1 MKIIR
6 YFLEFILVI
15 FFFLV
20 FKIIGLKLSSDL
32 GEIIGKYFGPLFRK
46 KTIAKKNILIAFP
59 NFNEK
64 SINEMIERMW
74 KNIGRIFGEYIH
86 INKFSIIDNNKKKIV
101 FTNRDN
107 VEILK
112 KNNKPIVFFSG
123 HFANFELMAKCLQ
136 ELGFDI
142 GAIYRPLNNI
152 FLNPIMEFIRKKYIC
167 PIQIEKGSNG
177 TKKLIKHISNNN
189 PLALMVDQ
197 RLSSSIRV
205 PFFDQPATTTITPAQ
220 LAIKYDA
227 LLVPVFL
234 KRLEKTNF
242 EFFIEEPLITNRT
255 NDYDKDIFN
264 ITQIMNIKIEEFIK
278 RDPAHWLWSHDR
290 WK

>member
-64 SINEMIERMW
+64 SINEMIDRMW

-86 INKFSIIDNNKKKIV
+86 INKFSIIDNSKKKIV
-101 FTNRDN
+101 FTNRDDA
-107 VEILK
+107 EILK

-136 ELGFDI
+136 ELGFNI

-205 PFFDQPATTTITPAQ
+205 PLFDQPATTTITPAQ

>member
-6 YFLEFILVI
+6 YFLEFFIVII
-15 FFFLV
+15 FFLI

-59 NFNEK
+59 DLNEK

-86 INKFSIIDNNKKKIV
+86 INKFSIIDQKKIKIV
-101 FTNRDN
+101 FANKN
-107 VEILK
+107 NFELLK
-112 KNNKPIVFFSG
+112 KNNKPVVFFSG

-136 ELGFDI
+136 ELGFNI

-177 TKKLIKHISNNN
+177 TKKLIKHISTNG
-189 PLALMVDQ
+189 PLALMIDQ

-205 PFFDQPATTTITPAQ
+205 PFFNQPASTTTTPAQ

-227 LLVPVFL
+227 LLIPVFL

-242 EFFIEEPLITNRT
+242 EFFIEEPLIINRT
-255 NDYDKDIFN
+255 SDYDKDIFN
-264 ITQIMNIKIEEFIK
+264 ITQIMNKKIEEFIK

>member
-6 YFLEFILVI
+6 YFLEFFIVLI
-15 FFFLV
+15 FFII
-20 FKIIGLKLSSDL
+20 FKVIGVKLSSDL

-59 NFNEK
+59 DLNEK
-64 SINEMIERMW
+64 SINEMIDRMW

-86 INKFSIIDNNKKKIV
+86 INKFSIIDPKKIKIV
-101 FTNRDN
+101 FANKN
-107 VEILK
+107 NFEMLK
-112 KNNKPIVFFSG
+112 KNNKPVVFFSG

-136 ELGFDI
+136 ELGFNI

-177 TKKLIKHISNNN
+177 TKKLIKHISTNN
-189 PLALMVDQ
+189 PLALMIDQ

-205 PFFDQPATTTITPAQ
+205 PFFNQPATTTTTPAQ

-234 KRLEKTNF
+234 KRLEKSNF
-242 EFFIEEPLITNRT
+242 EFFIEEPLIINRT

-264 ITQIMNIKIEEFIK
+264 ITQSMNKKIEEFIK

>member
-6 YFLEFILVI
+6 YFLEFVIVII
-15 FFFLV
+15 FFLI

-59 NFNEK
+59 DLNEN

-86 INKFSIIDNNKKKIV
+86 INKFSIMDLKKIKIG
-101 FTNRDN
+101 FANKN
-107 VEILK
+107 NFEILK
-112 KNNKPIVFFSG
+112 KNNKPVVFFSG

-136 ELGFDI
+136 ELGFNI

-177 TKKLIKHISNNN
+177 TKKLIKHISTNN
-189 PLALMVDQ
+189 PLALMIDQ

-205 PFFDQPATTTITPAQ
+205 PFFNQPATTTTTPAQ

-242 EFFIEEPLITNRT
+242 EFFIEEPLIINRT
-255 NDYDKDIFN
+255 NHYDKDIFN
-264 ITQIMNIKIEEFIK
+264 ITQIMNKKIEEFIK
-278 RDPAHWLWSHDR
+278 RDSAHWLWSHDR

>member
-6 YFLEFILVI
+6 YFLEFFIVMI
-15 FFFLV
+15 FFII
-20 FKIIGLKLSSDL
+20 FKIIGLKLSSNL

-59 NFNEK
+59 DLNEK

-86 INKFSIIDNNKKKIV
+86 INKFSIIDQKKIKIV
-101 FTNRDN
+101 FANKN
-107 VEILK
+107 NFELLK
-112 KNNKPIVFFSG
+112 KNNKPVVFFSG

-136 ELGFDI
+136 ELGFNI

-177 TKKLIKHISNNN
+177 TKKLIKHISTNS
-189 PLALMVDQ
+189 PLALMIDQ

-205 PFFDQPATTTITPAQ
+205 PFFNQPATTTTTPAQ

-227 LLVPVFL
+227 LLIPVFL

-242 EFFIEEPLITNRT
+242 EFFIEEPLIINRT
-255 NDYDKDIFN
+255 SDYDKDIFN
-264 ITQIMNIKIEEFIK
+264 ITQIMNKKIEEFIK

>member
-64 SINEMIERMW
+64 SINEMIDRMW

-86 INKFSIIDNNKKKIV
+86 INKFSIIDNSKKKIV
-101 FTNRDN
+101 FTNRDDA
-107 VEILK
+107 EILK
-112 KNNKPIVFFSG
+112 KNNKPMVFFSG

>member
-1 MKIIR
+1 MKIVR
-6 YFLEFILVI
+6 YFLEFFIVVI
-15 FFFLV
+15 FFLI
-20 FKIIGLKLSSDL
+20 FKIIGLKLSSDF
-32 GEIIGKYFGPLFRK
+32 GEIIGRYFGPLFRK

-64 SINEMIERMW
+64 SINEMIDRMW

-86 INKFSIIDNNKKKIV
+86 VNKFSIIDNNKKKIV
-101 FTNRDN
+101 FTNRN
-107 VEILK
+107 NMEILK

-220 LAIKYDA
+220 LTIKYDA

>member
-20 FKIIGLKLSSDL
+20 FKIIGLKLSFYL
-32 GEIIGKYFGPLFRK
+32 CEIIGNYFVPLFRK
-46 KTIAKKNILIAFP
+46 KAVAKKNILIAFP

-64 SINEMIERMW
+64 SINEMIDRMW

-86 INKFSIIDNNKKKIV
+86 INKFSIIDNSKKKIV
-101 FTNRDN
+101 FTNRDDA
-107 VEILK
+107 EILK

>member
-59 NFNEK
+59 DLNEN
-64 SINEMIERMW
+64 SINEMIDRMW

-101 FTNRDN
+101 FTNRN
-107 VEILK
+107 NAEILK

-242 EFFIEEPLITNRT
+242 EFFIEEPLITNQT

>member
-6 YFLEFILVI
+6 YFLEFTLVI

-46 KTIAKKNILIAFP
+46 RTIAKKNILIAFP
-59 NFNEK
+59 DFNEK
-64 SINEMIERMW
+64 SINEMIDSMW

-86 INKFSIIDNNKKKIV
+86 INKFSIIDNNNKKII
-101 FTNRDN
+101 FTNRNN

-123 HFANFELMAKCLQ
+123 HFANFELMAKCLR
-136 ELGFDI
+136 ELGFNI

-177 TKKLIKHISNNN
+177 TKKLIRHISTNN

>member
-6 YFLEFILVI
+6 YFLEFVIVII
-15 FFFLV
+15 FFLI

-46 KTIAKKNILIAFP
+46 KTITKKNILIAFP
-59 NFNEK
+59 YLNEN

-86 INKFSIIDNNKKKIV
+86 INKFSIMDQKKIKIG
-101 FTNRDN
+101 FANKN
-107 VEILK
+107 NLEILK
-112 KNNKPIVFFSG
+112 KNNKPVVFFSG

-136 ELGFDI
+136 ELGFNI

-177 TKKLIKHISNNN
+177 TKKLIKHISTNN
-189 PLALMVDQ
+189 PLALMIDQ

-205 PFFDQPATTTITPAQ
+205 PFFNQPATTTTTPAQ

-234 KRLEKTNF
+234 KRLGKSNF
-242 EFFIEEPLITNRT
+242 EFFIEEPLIINRT

-264 ITQIMNIKIEEFIK
+264 ITQSMNKKIEEFIK

>member
-6 YFLEFILVI
+6 YFLEFFIVII
-15 FFFLV
+15 FFIIYKV
-20 FKIIGLKLSSDL
+20 IGLKLSSDL
-32 GEIIGKYFGPLFRK
+32 GEILGKYFGPLFRK

-59 NFNEK
+59 DLDEK
-64 SINEMIERMW
+64 SINEMIDLMW

-86 INKFSIIDNNKKKIV
+86 INKFSIINPKKIKIV
-101 FTNRDN
+101 FANKN
-107 VEILK
+107 NFEILK
-112 KNNKPIVFFSG
+112 KNNKPVVFFSG

-136 ELGFDI
+136 ELGFNI

-177 TKKLIKHISNNN
+177 TKKLIKHISTNS
-189 PLALMVDQ
+189 PLALMIDQ

-205 PFFDQPATTTITPAQ
+205 PFFNQPASTTTTPAQ

-242 EFFIEEPLITNRT
+242 EFFIEEPLIINRT
-255 NDYDKDIFN
+255 SDYDKNIFN
-264 ITQIMNIKIEEFIK
+264 ITQIMNKKIEEFIK

>member
-64 SINEMIERMW
+64 SINEMIDRMW

-86 INKFSIIDNNKKKIV
+86 INKFSIIDNSKKKIV
-101 FTNRDN
+101 FTNRDDA
-107 VEILK
+107 EILK

-205 PFFDQPATTTITPAQ
+205 PFFDQAATTTITPAQ

>member
-15 FFFLV
+15 SFFLI
-20 FKIIGLKLSSDL
+20 FKIIGLKLSSKL

-46 KTIAKKNILIAFP
+46 KAIAKKNIIIAFP
-59 NFNEK
+59 NIDET
-64 SINEMIERMW
+64 SINQIIDGMW

-86 INKFSIIDNNKKKIV
+86 INKFSLLDKEKNKIIFINKI
-101 FTNRDN
+101 NLRN
-107 VEILK
+107 LRN
-112 KNNKPIVFFSG
+112 NNKPIVFFSG
-123 HFANFELMAKCLQ
+123 HFANFELMAKCLR
-136 ELGFDI
+136 ELEFNI

-167 PIQIEKGSNG
+167 PIQIEKGSAG
-177 TKKLIKHISNNN
+177 TKKLIKHISTKN
-189 PLALMVDQ
+189 PLALMIDQ

-205 PFFDQPATTTITPAQ
+205 PFFNQPATTTITPAQ

-234 KRLEKTNF
+234 KRLKKTNY
-242 EFFIEEPLITNRT
+242 EFFIEEPLEVKKTN
-255 NDYDKDIFN
+255 NYDKDIFN
-264 ITQIMNIKIEEFIK
+264 ITDNHE
-278 RDPAHWLWSHDR
+278 
-290 WK
+290 

>member
-6 YFLEFILVI
+6 YFLEFVIVII
-15 FFFLV
+15 FFLI

-59 NFNEK
+59 DLNEK
-64 SINEMIERMW
+64 SINWMIDRMW

-86 INKFSIIDNNKKKIV
+86 INKFSVIDQKKIEIV
-101 FTNRDN
+101 FANKNN

-112 KNNKPIVFFSG
+112 NNNKPIVFFSG

-136 ELGFDI
+136 ELGFNI

-242 EFFIEEPLITNRT
+242 EFFIEEPLITNQT

>member
-15 FFFLV
+15 FFFLI
-20 FKIIGLKLSSDL
+20 FKIIGLKLSSNL

-46 KTIAKKNILIAFP
+46 KIIAKKNILIAFP
-59 NFNEK
+59 NLSEK
-64 SINEMIERMW
+64 SIDEMIDHMW

-86 INKFSIIDNNKKKIV
+86 INKFSIIDEKKNKIV
-101 FTNRDN
+101 FVNKKN
-107 VEILK
+107 LEILK
-112 KNNKPIVFFSG
+112 KNTKPIVFFSG

-136 ELGFDI
+136 ELGFNI

-152 FLNPIMEFIRKKYIC
+152 FLNPIMEFIRKEYIC
-167 PIQIEKGSNG
+167 RIQIEKGSAG
-177 TKKLIKHISNNN
+177 TKKLIKHISTNN
-189 PLALMVDQ
+189 PLALMIDQ

-205 PFFDQPATTTITPAQ
+205 PFFNKPATTTTTPAQ
-220 LAIKYDA
+220 LAIKYNA
-227 LLVPVFL
+227 LIVPVFL

-242 EFFIEEPLITNRT
+242 EFFIEDPLTIKRT
-255 NDYDKDIFN
+255 NDYNKDIFN
-264 ITQIMNIKIEEFIK
+264 ITQIMNKKIEEFIK
-278 RDPAHWLWSHDR
+278 RDPSHWLWSHDR

>member
-46 KTIAKKNILIAFP
+46 RTIAKKNILIAFP
-59 NFNEK
+59 SFNEK
-64 SINEMIERMW
+64 SINEMIDRMW

-86 INKFSIIDNNKKKIV
+86 INKFSIIDNSKKKIV
-101 FTNRDN
+101 FTNRNDA
-107 VEILK
+107 EILK

-242 EFFIEEPLITNRT
+242 EFFIEEPLITNQT

>member
-6 YFLEFILVI
+6 YFLEFFIVII
-15 FFFLV
+15 FFLI

-59 NFNEK
+59 DLNEK

-86 INKFSIIDNNKKKIV
+86 INKFSIIDQKKIKIV
-101 FTNRDN
+101 FANKN
-107 VEILK
+107 NFELLK
-112 KNNKPIVFFSG
+112 KNNKPVVFFSG

-136 ELGFDI
+136 ELGFNI

-220 LAIKYDA
+220 LTIKYDA

>member
-46 KTIAKKNILIAFP
+46 RTIAKKNILIAFP

-101 FTNRDN
+101 FTNRNN

>member
-6 YFLEFILVI
+6 YFLEFVIVII
-15 FFFLV
+15 FFLI

-32 GEIIGKYFGPLFRK
+32 GEIIGKYFCPLFRK
-46 KTIAKKNILIAFP
+46 KTITKKNILIAFP
-59 NFNEK
+59 DLNENL
-64 SINEMIERMW
+64 INEMIERMW

-86 INKFSIIDNNKKKIV
+86 INKFSIMDLKKIKIG
-101 FTNRDN
+101 FANKN
-107 VEILK
+107 NFEILK
-112 KNNKPIVFFSG
+112 KNNKPVVFFSG

-136 ELGFDI
+136 ELGFNI

-177 TKKLIKHISNNN
+177 TKKLIKHISTNN
-189 PLALMVDQ
+189 PLALMIDQ

-205 PFFDQPATTTITPAQ
+205 PFFNQPATTTTTPAQ

-234 KRLEKTNF
+234 KRLEKANF
-242 EFFIEEPLITNRT
+242 EFFIEEPLIINRT

-264 ITQIMNIKIEEFIK
+264 ITQSMNKKIEEFIK

>member
-59 NFNEK
+59 DLNEN
-64 SINEMIERMW
+64 SINEMIDRMW

-86 INKFSIIDNNKKKIV
+86 INKFSVIDKKKKIV
-101 FTNRDN
+101 FTNKN
-107 VEILK
+107 NIEILN

-136 ELGFDI
+136 ELGFNI

-242 EFFIEEPLITNRT
+242 EFFIEEPLITNQT

>member
-1 MKIIR
+1 MKIIK
-6 YFLEFILVI
+6 YFFEFILVI
-15 FFFLV
+15 FFFLI
-20 FKIIGLKLSSDL
+20 FKIIGLKLSSKL

-46 KTIAKKNILIAFP
+46 KAIAKKNILIAFP

-64 SINEMIERMW
+64 SINEMIDRMW

-86 INKFSIIDNNKKKIV
+86 INKFSIIDNSKKKIV
-101 FTNRDN
+101 FTNRNDA
-107 VEILK
+107 EILK

-136 ELGFDI
+136 ELGFNI

>member
-6 YFLEFILVI
+6 YFFEFAIVII
-15 FFFLV
+15 FFLI

-46 KTIAKKNILIAFP
+46 KTITKKNILIAFP
-59 NFNEK
+59 DLNEN

-86 INKFSIIDNNKKKIV
+86 INKFSIMDQKKIKIG
-101 FTNRDN
+101 FANKN
-107 VEILK
+107 NLEILK
-112 KNNKPIVFFSG
+112 KNNKPVVFFSG

-136 ELGFDI
+136 ELGFNI

-152 FLNPIMEFIRKKYIC
+152 FLSPIMEFIRKKYIC

-177 TKKLIKHISNNN
+177 TKKLIKHISTNN
-189 PLALMVDQ
+189 PLALMIDQ

-205 PFFDQPATTTITPAQ
+205 PFFNQPATTTTTPAQ
-220 LAIKYDA
+220 LAIKYEA

-242 EFFIEEPLITNRT
+242 EFFIEEPLIINRT

-264 ITQIMNIKIEEFIK
+264 ITQSMNKKIEEFIK

>member
-6 YFLEFILVI
+6 YFLEFVIVII
-15 FFFLV
+15 FFLI

-64 SINEMIERMW
+64 SINEMIDRMW

-86 INKFSIIDNNKKKIV
+86 INKFSIIDNSKKKIV
-101 FTNRDN
+101 FTNRDDA
-107 VEILK
+107 EILK

-205 PFFDQPATTTITPAQ
+205 PFFDQPASTTTTPAQ

-227 LLVPVFL
+227 LLIPVFL

-242 EFFIEEPLITNRT
+242 EFFIEEPLIINRT
-255 NDYDKDIFN
+255 SDYDKDIFN
-264 ITQIMNIKIEEFIK
+264 ITQIMNKKIEEFIK
-278 RDPAHWLWSHDR
+278 KDPAHWLWSHDR

>member
-64 SINEMIERMW
+64 SINEMIEHMW

-86 INKFSIIDNNKKKIV
+86 INKFSIIDNSKKKIV
-101 FTNRDN
+101 FTNRDDA
-107 VEILK
+107 EILK

>member
-46 KTIAKKNILIAFP
+46 RTIAKKNILIAFP
-59 NFNEK
+59 DFNEK
-64 SINEMIERMW
+64 SINEMIDSMW

-86 INKFSIIDNNKKKIV
+86 INKFSIIDNNNKKIV
-101 FTNRDN
+101 FTNRNN

-123 HFANFELMAKCLQ
+123 HFANFELMAKCLR
-136 ELGFDI
+136 ELGFNI

-177 TKKLIKHISNNN
+177 TKKLIRHISTNN

>member
-6 YFLEFILVI
+6 YFLEFVIVII
-15 FFFLV
+15 FFLI

-64 SINEMIERMW
+64 SINEMIDRMW

-86 INKFSIIDNNKKKIV
+86 INKFSIIDNSKKKIV
-101 FTNRDN
+101 FTNRDDA
-107 VEILK
+107 EILK

-136 ELGFDI
+136 ELGFNI

-242 EFFIEEPLITNRT
+242 EFFIEEPLIINRT

>member
-59 NFNEK
+59 DFNEK
-64 SINEMIERMW
+64 SINEIIDRMW

-86 INKFSIIDNNKKKIV
+86 INKFSVIDQKKKIV
-101 FTNRDN
+101 FTNKN
-107 VEILK
+107 NIEILN

-136 ELGFDI
+136 ELGFNI

-177 TKKLIKHISNNN
+177 TKKLIKHISTNN
-189 PLALMVDQ
+189 PLALMIDQ

-205 PFFDQPATTTITPAQ
+205 PFFNQPATTTTTPAQ

-242 EFFIEEPLITNRT
+242 EFFIEEPLIISRT

>member
-6 YFLEFILVI
+6 YFLEFVIVII
-15 FFFLV
+15 FFLI

-32 GEIIGKYFGPLFRK
+32 AEIIGKYFGPLFRK

-59 NFNEK
+59 DLNENL
-64 SINEMIERMW
+64 INEMIERMW

-86 INKFSIIDNNKKKIV
+86 INKFGIIDLKKIKIG
-101 FTNRDN
+101 FANKN
-107 VEILK
+107 NFEILK
-112 KNNKPIVFFSG
+112 KNNKPVVFFSG

-136 ELGFDI
+136 ELGFNI

-177 TKKLIKHISNNN
+177 TKKLIKHISTNS
-189 PLALMVDQ
+189 PLALMIDQ

-205 PFFDQPATTTITPAQ
+205 PFFNQPASTTTTPAQ

-227 LLVPVFL
+227 LLIPVFL

-242 EFFIEEPLITNRT
+242 EFFIEEPLIINRT
-255 NDYDKDIFN
+255 SDYDKDIFN
-264 ITQIMNIKIEEFIK
+264 ITQIMNKKIEEFIK
-278 RDPAHWLWSHDR
+278 KDPAHWLWSHDR

>member
-46 KTIAKKNILIAFP
+46 RTIAKKNILIAFP

-64 SINEMIERMW
+64 SINEMIDRMW

-86 INKFSIIDNNKKKIV
+86 INKFSIIDNSKKKIV
-101 FTNRDN
+101 FTNRNDA
-107 VEILK
+107 EILK

-136 ELGFDI
+136 ELGFNI

-177 TKKLIKHISNNN
+177 TKKLIKHISTNN

-205 PFFDQPATTTITPAQ
+205 PFFNQPATTTTTPAQ

-242 EFFIEEPLITNRT
+242 EFFIEEPLITNQT